1 MYFSDYV
8 SIVLKSIVLSLLCLP
23 IIIGITYL
31 IEFNFNVANYISNL
45 SGIPSDM
52 SISMMSLGFANNIV
66 VLLSA
71 IEFGLCVYF
80 CDKVANTSI
89 YKNVKT
95 FIANL

>member
-1 MYFSDYV
+1 
-8 SIVLKSIVLSLLCLP
+8 
-23 IIIGITYL
+23 
-31 IEFNFNVANYISNL
+31 
-45 SGIPSDM
+45 M

-71 IEFGLCVYF
+71 IEFGLYVYF

>member
-31 IEFNFNVANYISNL
+31 IEFNFNIANYISNV

-71 IEFGLCVYF
+71 VEFGLCVYF
-80 CDKVANTSI
+80 YDKIANTTV
-89 YKNVKT
+89 YKKVET

>member
-1 MYFSDYV
+1 
-8 SIVLKSIVLSLLCLP
+8 
-23 IIIGITYL
+23 
-31 IEFNFNVANYISNL
+31 
-45 SGIPSDM
+45 M

-95 FIANL
+95 FIANLSG